1 MLVIKTNYK
10 VNKWLK
16 KSSPPDKYI
25 DAGAP
30 MQATDFVS
38 TGSSSWVVPIVPG

>member
-1 MLVIKTNYK
+1 MAEEKFT
-10 VNKWLK
+10 
-16 KSSPPDKYI
+16 PHDKYI

-38 TGSSSWVVPIVPG
+38 TGSSSWVVPTI